1 MQDYNIT
8 FYCAEAVNTITNL
21 VFMWLGFKG
30 LRNVIKYNHS
40 PVFIL
45 AFLGYI
51 VVGLGS
57 IAFHTSLKCM
67 SCRALFIPGLR
78 LCAAV

>member
-1 MQDYNIT
+1 MEAGDFHLTPKQDYNIT
-8 FYCAEAVNTITNL
+8 FYCAEAVNTLTNL

-45 AFLGYI
+45 DRKS
-51 VVGLGS
+51 VV
-57 IAFHTSLKCM
+57 
-67 SCRALFIPGLR
+67 
-78 LCAAV
+78 